1 MMWDVFKRLF
11 KENYF
16 NADHRQSIADEF
28 ESFYQDSM
36 IVTNFY
42 NRFIELAQYAQ
53 VGGYPSTDSEVQKA
67 ALSCHLRKISWSPFH

>member
-1 MMWDVFKRLF
+1 MMWDIFKRLF

-53 VGGYPSTDSEVQKA
+53 VGVGDTP
-67 ALSCHLRKISWSPFH
+67 ALIAKFRKRL